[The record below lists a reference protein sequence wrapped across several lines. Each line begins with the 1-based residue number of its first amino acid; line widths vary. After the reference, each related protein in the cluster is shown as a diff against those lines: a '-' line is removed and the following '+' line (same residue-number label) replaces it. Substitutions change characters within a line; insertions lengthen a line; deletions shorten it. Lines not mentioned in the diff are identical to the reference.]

1 MAIVRTRS
9 VISGIP
15 VKEAMRKQ
23 IIRLSLDAVIT
34 KCISA
39 MIKYKIN
46 TVLVTDRNDQAVGLV
61 SKTDLIGA
69 FYAGLPAATPLES
82 IFIGPLLYCF
92 PDDQIETALDTMQ
105 QNGVHQ
111 LYVLES
117 ESKQTIGILS
127 YSDIVG
133 LLYRYC
139 RECSKSSVKG
149 RPVQET
155 AETRQRL
162 IVGDV
167 MTPAVTYYL
176 EEDPIE
182 QVIDGLSVQ
191 HLGAV
196 LIRNARGKPTG
207 VISKTDLIIA
217 YNHGISTDIAASE
230 IMNSPVQSCDRSDL
244 LSHALQ
250 LMLLKDVQRLF
261 VYGKNFDDIIG
272 ILALSDAAR
281 FRAGSCRACIPG
293 RIITGL

>member
-1 MAIVRTRS
+1 MAIVKTRS

-23 IIRLSLDAVIT
+23 VIRLSLDTIIT
-34 KCISA
+34 KCIGTL
-39 MIKYKIN
+39 IKHKIN
-46 TVLVTDRNDQAVGLV
+46 TVLLTDRNGQAVGLV

-69 FYAGLPAATPLES
+69 FYAGLSAETPLES
-82 IFIGPLLYCF
+82 IFVSPLLYCF
-92 PDDQIETALDTMQ
+92 PHDQLETALDTMQ

-117 ESKQTIGILS
+117 ESKQAVGILS

-139 RECSKSSVKG
+139 RECSKSAVKG
-149 RPVQET
+149 RLDQG
-155 AETRQRL
+155 AIETRQRL
-162 IVGDV
+162 IVEDV

-176 EEDPIE
+176 EEDRIE
-182 QVIDGLSVQ
+182 QVIDGLFAQ

-196 LIRNARGKPTG
+196 LIRNALGKPTG

-217 YNHGISTDIAASE
+217 YNHGIAPDIAASE

-261 VYGKNFDDIIG
+261 VHGKDADDIIG